1 MGSTVSNRCTVTMY
15 CLIIIKD
22 AETLEN
28 RDIMKCK
35 KMWTAYSIF
44 KDSQEDQQDVSNAA
58 K

>member
-1 MGSTVSNRCTVTMY
+1 MGSTVGNQCTVTMY

-22 AETLEN
+22 TETLEN
-28 RDIMKCK
+28 RDIMKC

-44 KDSQEDQQDVSNAA
+44 KDSQEDLQDVSNAA